1 LTHALSLFTSRLE
14 MATPSDQLMS
24 ELSKI
29 AVDGKIGATQL
40 RGVLN
45 RLDPSGK
52 WDELSVQALGE
63 AFSGENGM
71 IPIESLVSK
80 FHLQA
85 KIADLNRQLE
95 ALQKLSRTGG
105 IGFVEDV
112 AGNASK
118 PGLEG
123 LIIKVNHVSRICEDA
138 EKSRAFYQDLLGA
151 TKLNRPN
158 FPSPGFWLWLG
169 NVQLHLIQVAHAK
182 EEASHAK
189 GIPTG
194 QVNHYSFEVYDFD
207 AVEAKLRKIKY
218 PFKKNRV
225 PEGAA
230 VIHQLFLQDP
240 DGHYIEIC
248 DCNKFDDFVFGPP
261 PDPKAAKE
269 LADNYN
275 EGVDPTGASVAAVAA
290 LAFLP
295 GEMKAGSKE
304 EMEESVGVLQRA
316 FKIFSNGDDFIEA
329 KDMGKV
335 LKRMGQNISEKE
347 LQDFI
352 AGADHDKSG
361 HIGFPEFV
369 KFMAPKLKPDHD
381 NDELREAF
389 DAIDADGSGC
399 INSDE
404 LLLMLWGIGQR
415 VNEEELVNAIKKAD
429 KDKSGSVNFTE
440 FLGLFKDLH
449 KGLGS

>member
-1 LTHALSLFTSRLE
+1 
-14 MATPSDQLMS
+14 MATPGDQLLS
-24 ELSKI
+24 ELKKI
-29 AVDGKIGATQL
+29 AVDGKIGASQL

-52 WDELSVQALGE
+52 WDELSVQALGD

-80 FHLQA
+80 FHLQT
-85 KIADLNRQLE
+85 KIADLQKQMD

-105 IGFVEDV
+105 LGFGFDL
-112 AGNASK
+112 AGNAEK

-123 LIIKVNHVSRICEDA
+123 LVIKVNHVSRICEDA
-138 EKSRAFYQDLLGA
+138 EKSRAFYMDIVGA

-158 FPSPGFWLWLG
+158 FPSPGYWLWLG
-169 NVQLHLIQVAHAK
+169 NVQLHLIQGAHAK

-194 QVNHYSFEVYDFD
+194 NVNHYSFEVYDFD
-207 AVEAKLRKIKY
+207 AVEAKLKKIKY

-225 PEGAA
+225 PEGNN

-248 DCNKFDDFVFGPP
+248 DCNKFSDFVFGPP
-261 PDPKAAKE
+261 PEPKDAADM
-269 LADNYN
+269 AQGYN

-295 GEMKAGSKE
+295 GQMKAGSKE
-304 EMEESVGVLQRA
+304 EMEESCGMLQRA

-335 LKRMGQNISEKE
+335 LKRMGQNISDEDLGK
-347 LQDFI
+347 FI
-352 AGADHDKSG
+352 EEADHDKSG
-361 HIGFPEFV
+361 HIGFQEFV
-369 KFMAPKLKPDHD
+369 KFMAPRLKPDHN
-381 NDELREAF
+381 NDELKEAF
-389 DAIDADGSGC
+389 DAIDVDGSGC

-429 KDKSGSVNFTE
+429 KDGSKSVNFAE
-440 FLGLFKDLH
+440 FLELFKNLH